1 MGKLKTEEDKLPITP
16 SVVSWARKRAQYSIE
31 EAKEHFRNIA
41 EWEDGISWPT
51 YPQLEQM
58 SDKFKCPIA
67 VFFFPKP
74 PESEAIQQTFRT
86 LPEQEF
92 ELIPRAVKVL
102 LRKGRAMQINL
113 AELNDD
119 TNPANKLITKDLQ
132 FNIDGSIDEMA
143 ASVRKYLGVSLDQQF
158 QWPTADEALENW
170 RRTLNDSGIFI
181 FKDPFY
187 NGKYSG
193 FCLYDNIFPI
203 IYVNNTTT
211 KTRQIF
217 TIFHE
222 LAHLIFHTSGIDT
235 LDDSYVDS
243 LPDNEQKIEV
253 ICNRFAGQFL
263 VPEDTFEEFLAE
275 YLPNKETAS
284 LLANKYCVSREVI
297 YRKFL
302 DRDLITQNEYDS
314 AADLWRKQKGRDGN
328 GGNYHYNQRVY
339 LGDQYINLA
348 FKRYYQNRFDLV
360 RLAEYLNMKPKN
372 VNKFEATYVRITSG

>member
-1 MGKLKTEEDKLPITP
+1 MSKLQTEEDKLPVTP
-16 SVVSWARKRAQYSIE
+16 SVVTWARKRAQYSIDQ
-31 EAKEHFRNIA
+31 AQEHFKKIA

-74 PESEAIQQTFRT
+74 PEGEAIQQTFRT

-92 ELIPRAVKVL
+92 EQIPRTVKVL
-102 LRKGRAMQINL
+102 LRKGRAMQLNL

-119 TNPANKLITKDLQ
+119 INPANKLITKDLQ

-143 ASVRKYLGVSLDQQF
+143 SKIRKYIGVSLEQQF
-158 QWPTADEALENW
+158 QWSTADEALENW
-170 RRTLNDSGIFI
+170 RQILNDVGIFI

-187 NGKYSG
+187 DKKYSG
-193 FCLYDNIFPI
+193 FCLYDDIFPI
-203 IYVNNTTT
+203 IYVNNSTT

-222 LAHLIFHTSGIDT
+222 LAHLIFHTSGVNI
-235 LDDSYVDS
+235 LDDSYIDS
-243 LPDNEQKIEV
+243 LPVNEQKIEI
-253 ICNRFAGQFL
+253 ICNRFAGRFL
-263 VPEDTFEEFLAE
+263 VPEDTFDNFSTGC
-275 YLPNKETAS
+275 LPNRETAEI
-284 LLANKYCVSREVI
+284 LADKYSVSREVI

-302 DRDLITQNEYDS
+302 DRDLITQYEYDS
-314 AADLWRKQKGRDGN
+314 ATDLWRKQKGREGS
-328 GGNYHYNQRVY
+328 GGNYHYNQRAY

-360 RLAEYLNMKPKN
+360 RLAEYLNIKPKS
-372 VNKFEATYVRITSG
+372 VNNFEATYVRVTSG